1 MSDFMDKLQENATM
15 NKRMPVIFENDSVQI
30 QSDDNHTKVY
40 LPQIPVRKHT
50 PWMLMLLSALV
61 VFSGSIGFI
70 IQANQA
76 MSLFLMIS
84 GAIAML
90 LTTITFGN
98 DIREPRNTLTMRD
111 DVDNE
116 TLLKVAQSHDV
127 LGGALAHIYINGGE
141 QAVKDA
147 LNDVDDSLEDSL
159 NFWEE

>member
-15 NKRMPVIFENDSVQI
+15 NRKMPVIFENDSVQI
-30 QSDDNHTKVY
+30 QSDGNHTKVY

-84 GAIAML
+84 GAIALL

-111 DVDNE
+111 NVDND
-116 TLLKVAQSHDV
+116 TLLKIAQSHNV
-127 LGGALAHIYINGGE
+127 LGGVLAHIYINGGE

-147 LNDVDDSLEDSL
+147 LNDVDDFLEEPL
-159 NFWEE
+159 NFWQE